1 MRHSDIRL
9 TMKTYTDPRLLDVAG
24 AVDALPDL
32 SLELTTETERLR
44 RTGTYE
50 ALTVAPSVAPMVAPK
65 RVQNGQNG
73 AKIDPFELATIGDD
87 ETKKPLDSQGK
98 QGLFDN
104 RGDTIRTCGL
114 YVPNVKDTP
123 KRTKKNIGK
132 RNTQGDGCTNGCT
145 CDRCLAELA
154 DALRGRLSNDERRKL
169 AVLLLN

>member
-1 MRHSDIRL
+1 
-9 TMKTYTDPRLLDVAG
+9 MKTYTDPRLLDVAG

-32 SLELTTETERLR
+32 SLESITATESLR
-44 RTGTYE
+44 RTGTDD
-50 ALTVAPSVAPMVAPK
+50 AILVAPSLAPTLAPK

-73 AKIDPFELATIGDD
+73 AKIDPFESATASDD

-114 YVPNVKDTP
+114 YVPNEKDTP
-123 KRTKKNIGK
+123 KRTNKNIGK

-145 CDRCLAELA
+145 CDRCLLAIA
-154 DALRGRLSNDERRKL
+154 DALKGRLSNDERRKL
-169 AVLLLN
+169 AVLLLQ